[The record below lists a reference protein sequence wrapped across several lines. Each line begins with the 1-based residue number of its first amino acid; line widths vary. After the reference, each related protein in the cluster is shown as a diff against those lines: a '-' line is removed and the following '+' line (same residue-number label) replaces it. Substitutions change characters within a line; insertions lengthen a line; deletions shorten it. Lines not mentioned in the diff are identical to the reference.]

1 MFKMWH
7 RRLHSQDVV
16 SATLIQQERLRQV
29 HLGYI
34 HLPICIHWFTGVG
47 VDRLTGLASDV
58 ALMGN

>member
-1 MFKMWH
+1 
-7 RRLHSQDVV
+7 V